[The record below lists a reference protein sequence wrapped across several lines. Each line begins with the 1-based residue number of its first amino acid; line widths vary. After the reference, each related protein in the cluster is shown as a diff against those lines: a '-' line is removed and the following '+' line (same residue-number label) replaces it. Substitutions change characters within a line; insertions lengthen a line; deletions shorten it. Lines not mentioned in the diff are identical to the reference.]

1 MESLNRAY
9 NGIRSFV
16 DDFANSTTSSA
27 PVPSKKMK
35 NRDAWYA
42 EWDDNYM
49 GDFLDNKLTKAI
61 LRKIADTY
69 YGKQLD
75 QLLAEAAELTS
86 DTHPMLYEVFQY
98 CCEILGM
105 NLQPKAYVTG
115 RLRGINALSV
125 EIKRKKIILIS
136 PKVAV
141 KLSPEEQA
149 FLLGHEIGHHQQG
162 TLVCHTVNGL
172 VENFNTASAIFGP
185 LVLDTIEVP
194 LKRWCRRSEFNADR
208 AGYICCQDIQVIRQL
223 FKKIGKIRNTS
234 IYGEYK
240 EIGAAHPMLKTRLN
254 KLMDYINKHNVE
266 VYGL

>member
-16 DDFANSTTSSA
+16 DDFANTTTSST
-27 PVPSKKMK
+27 PFPSKKLE

-42 EWDDNYM
+42 EWDENYM
-49 GDFLDNKLTKAI
+49 GGFLDHKLTKAI

-75 QLLAEAAELTS
+75 SLLDEATELTS
-86 DTHPMLYEVFQY
+86 DTHPALFEIFQY
-98 CCEILGM
+98 CCDSLGM

-115 RLRGINALSV
+115 RMRGINALSIEV
-125 EIKRKKIILIS
+125 KRKQIILIS
-136 PKVAV
+136 PKVAIM
-141 KLSPEEQA
+141 LSPEEQA

-162 TLVCHTVNGL
+162 NLVCHTVNGL
-172 VENFNTASAIFGP
+172 VENFNNASAIFGP

-208 AGYICCQDIQVIRQL
+208 AGFICCQDIQVVEQL
-223 FKKIGKIRNTS
+223 FLKLSRHTDS
-234 IYGEYK
+234 SVLGEYK
-240 EIGAAHPMLKTRLN
+240 EIGAAHPMLRTRLEVLKEYIMN
-254 KLMDYINKHNVE
+254 K
-266 VYGL
+266 

>member
-27 PVPSKKMK
+27 PVPSKIVK

-86 DTHPMLYEVFQY
+86 DTHPMLYEVFRY
-98 CCEILGM
+98 CCATLGM
-105 NLQPKAYVTG
+105 NQQPKAYVTG
-115 RLRGINALSV
+115 RMRGINALSIEV
-125 EIKRKKIILIS
+125 KGKQIILIS
-136 PKVAV
+136 PKVAI
-141 KLSPEEQA
+141 KLCPEEQA

-162 TLVCHTVNGL
+162 NLVCHTVNGL
-172 VENFNTASAIFGP
+172 VENFNNASSIFGP

-208 AGYICCQDIQVIRQL
+208 AGYICCQDIQIVNQL
-223 FKKIGKIRNTS
+223 FQKVSRNMTTS
-234 IYGEYK
+234 SYGEYR
-240 EIGAAHPMLKTRLN
+240 ELGTAHPMLKTRLN
-254 KLMDYINKHNVE
+254 ILMDYINKKSKQ
-266 VYGL
+266 GL

>member
-27 PVPSKKMK
+27 PVPSKIVK

-49 GDFLDNKLTKAI
+49 GDFLDNKVTKAI

-86 DTHPMLYEVFQY
+86 DTHPMLYEVFRY
-98 CCEILGM
+98 CCATLGM
-105 NLQPKAYVTG
+105 NQQPKAYVTG
-115 RLRGINALSV
+115 RMRGINALSIEV
-125 EIKRKKIILIS
+125 KGKQIILIS
-136 PKVAV
+136 PKVAI
-141 KLSPEEQA
+141 KLCSEEQA

-162 TLVCHTVNGL
+162 NLVCHTVNGL
-172 VENFNTASAIFGP
+172 VENFNNASSIFGP

-208 AGYICCQDIQVIRQL
+208 AGYICCQDIQIVNQL
-223 FKKIGKIRNTS
+223 FQKVSRNMTTS
-234 IYGEYK
+234 SYGEYR
-240 EIGAAHPMLKTRLN
+240 ELGTAHPMLKTRLN
-254 KLMDYINKHNVE
+254 ILMDYINKKSKQ
-266 VYGL
+266 GL

>member
-35 NRDAWYA
+35 NRVAWYA

-49 GDFLDNKLTKAI
+49 GNFLDNKLTKAI

-86 DTHPMLYEVFQY
+86 DTHPMLYEVFRY
-98 CCEILGM
+98 CCDKLGM
-105 NLQPKAYVTG
+105 NLQPKAFITG
-115 RLRGINALSV
+115 RMRGINALSV
-125 EIKRKKIILIS
+125 EVKGKQIILIS
-136 PKVAV
+136 PKVAI

-162 TLVCHTVNGL
+162 NLVCHTVNGL
-172 VENFNTASAIFGP
+172 VENFNNASAIFGP

-208 AGYICCQDIQVIRQL
+208 AGYICCQDIEVVSNL
-223 FKKIGKIRNTS
+223 FQMIGGNQHRS
-234 IYGEYK
+234 AYREYK
-240 EIGAAHPMLKTRLN
+240 EMGAAHPLLQTRLEV
-254 KLMDYINKHNVE
+254 LTQYINQKT
-266 VYGL
+266 